1 VTGCATATRPP
12 DDVVPPPGARAVA
25 SARRDRV
32 CAGMAVTV
40 VCDDGGPGRVAVVAG
55 PVRVLIDTCG
65 GDPGTVT
72 LAPAGGPVLAG
83 GARVYPLAA
92 RRAR

>member
-1 VTGCATATRPP
+1 MTAPTYY
-12 DDVVPPPGARAVA
+12 
-25 SARRDRV
+25 
-32 CAGMAVTV
+32 AVTADPRTRG
-40 VCDDGGPGRVAVVAG
+40 VCDAGGPGWVAVVAG

-65 GDPGTVT
+65 GDPGSVT

-83 GARVYPLAA
+83 GARVDPLAA